1 MGVLMVDIIEGMNIK
16 EAVLF
21 CMFIMVL
28 LNALLVI
35 GFIGIFA
42 LFQSHAREK
51 LASEI
56 RTRLSK
62 IERSLLDIL

>member
-1 MGVLMVDIIEGMNIK
+1 MISILESMNIK

-28 LNALLVI
+28 LNSLLVI
-35 GFIGIFA
+35 GFIGIFM
-42 LFQSHAREK
+42 LFQSNAREK

-56 RTRLSK
+56 RIKLSN
-62 IERSLLDIL
+62 IERKLLDIL

>member
-1 MGVLMVDIIEGMNIK
+1 MIDIIEGMNIK

-21 CMFIMVL
+21 FMFIMVL
-28 LNALLVI
+28 LNALLVV
-35 GFIGIFA
+35 GFIGIFT

-56 RTRLSK
+56 RSKLSN
-62 IERSLLDIL
+62 IERLLLDTLH